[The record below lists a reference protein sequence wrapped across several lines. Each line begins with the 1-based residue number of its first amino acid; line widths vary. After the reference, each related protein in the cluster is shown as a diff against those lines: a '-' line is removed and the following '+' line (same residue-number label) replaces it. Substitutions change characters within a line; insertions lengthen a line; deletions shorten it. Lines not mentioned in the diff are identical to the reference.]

1 MIILATYE
9 RDLTSG
15 SVVKQLIAFGI
26 PVLLANLLQAC
37 YSVVDMLIVGQFIGG
52 VGLTAVSIGGMVI
65 NIISSFCIGFCTG
78 GQVVV
83 AQFFGAG
90 EHKSVKRAIGALF
103 TICLALAIVL
113 PCISIPLSGGILN
126 IMNTPAEAF
135 AATKQ
140 YVVVCLVC
148 LIFTLGYHGI
158 SSVLRGM
165 GDSKMPLVF
174 IVISTVLNVIF
185 DLIAVGAMQMGV
197 MGAALATVIAQGI
210 AFLFALIYLL
220 RQKEVFTFSRE
231 NFRFDPQVFSM
242 IIKVGIPIAAQQTF
256 LNVSAMFA
264 SSIINS
270 YGLTYS
276 SASGIGIKIENFAF
290 LPHIAMSAA
299 VSTVV
304 GQNIGAGKP
313 ERAAQATRAGV
324 LINLLIGVITV
335 VIVQAFAPQIVSL
348 FDNEPEIVA
357 AGVEFMR
364 VTCFAYVIGGTAV
377 AFNGLSTG
385 VGDAWFTMAT
395 VVATHLLLRIVACS
409 VIHFVLHLPLFWV
422 YVSYAVTPALS
433 VVHSIIYC
441 ALGKWKNRS
450 LVAEHT

>member
-1 MIILATYE
+1 
-9 RDLTSG
+9 
-15 SVVKQLIAFGI
+15 
-26 PVLLANLLQAC
+26 
-37 YSVVDMLIVGQFIGG
+37 
-52 VGLTAVSIGGMVI
+52 
-65 NIISSFCIGFCTG
+65 
-78 GQVVV
+78 
-83 AQFFGAG
+83 
-90 EHKSVKRAIGALF
+90 
-103 TICLALAIVL
+103 
-113 PCISIPLSGGILN
+113 
-126 IMNTPAEAF
+126 MNTPAEAF

-433 VVHSIIYC
+433 VVLSIIYC